1 MNNDNKIALLIGI
14 NYPGSDAELRGCCN
28 DARNLRQYLIAK
40 RGYHPQNIVMLVDD
54 EVPDSCTKAS
64 ILAAMNTFIDKANVL
79 SADGTPTEIFVSY
92 SGHGSFVYDRNSE
105 EKDGRDEVLISSD
118 YTTEGFIKDDVIG
131 EMLGRLNQQVR
142 GVLLIDA
149 CHSGSMCDL
158 PHRYIGG
165 VKTTIENSN
174 HHNIK
179 AQILSLSGCRD
190 NQTSMDVF
198 DFWGNKDLKEEYTGA
213 MTSCFLRSMD
223 VLQKGDVPIT
233 VFNLLKA
240 IHKLLRAKRL
250 KQRPQISTTF
260 KIKRSTLFAQQAA
273 QRPPFLL

>member
-1 MNNDNKIALLIGI
+1 MT
-14 NYPGSDAELRGCCN
+14 
-28 DARNLRQYLIAK
+28 Q
-40 RGYHPQNIVMLVDD
+40 RGYQHENILILADD
-54 EVPDSCTKAS
+54 EAPGSCTKKY
-64 ILAAMNTFIDKANVL
+64 ILSTLGAFVDKANTL
-79 SADGTPTEIFVSY
+79 SVDGTPTEIFISY
-92 SGHGSFVYDRNSE
+92 SGHGSFVYDRNGE
-105 EKDGRDEVLISSD
+105 EKDGRDEVLIPSD

-131 EMLGRLNQQVR
+131 EMLGRLYQQVR

-165 VKTTIENSN
+165 VKTVIENAN
-174 HHNIK
+174 HHNIQ

-198 DFWGNKDLKEEYTGA
+198 DFWGKEDLREEYTGA

-233 VFNLLKA
+233 CFNLLKA
-240 IHKLLRAKRL
+240 MHKLLRAKRL

-260 KIKRSTLFAQQAA
+260 KIKRSTIFAQKAA